1 MLQIKKIDSD
11 TFNKYLVEKEIETPY
26 QTDEYGKTMQA
37 EGYEVLYVGMIDDS
51 NKLLATS
58 LILIETNDKVKY
70 ALAPRGFLL
79 EYSNIEILANFTKL
93 LKKFLGDM
101 GVIAVKLNPLIIRNI
116 YNSSGKLIEKNPN
129 YDNIF
134 NTMKKLGYI
143 HMGYNTMFEAQ
154 KPRFE
159 AIISLNKPHTDLF
172 KDIKKEF
179 RTKIR
184 NAEENFITI
193 HKSNFN
199 NLRYLYLQTKDKYP
213 RDLQYFQNLYAS
225 FKPSDKIDFFYA
237 KIDTVKLLD
246 KMRENYAKQDYI
258 CNQLSKEIFNT
269 SLEEKVNV
277 VSKKMAADNLLNQ
290 YKNQMISATELLKN
304 SPEGAVAAS
313 ALVVKSG
320 DMVYVI
326 MDGTDSK
333 LKAFNAK
340 HLLIWKLIERYSKL
354 GFKRFN
360 LGGVSD
366 ITVENTKYDSLN
378 QFKMSYNANVLEYM
392 GDMEL
397 ITNSTQ
403 YFMFENTLMFKNMFK
418 GHK

>member
-1 MLQIKKIDSD
+1 MLQIRKIDGK
-11 TFNKYLVEKEIETPY
+11 TFNEYVVKKEIETPY
-26 QTDEYGKTMQA
+26 QCDEYGKTMQA
-37 EGYEVLYVGMIDDS
+37 EGYEVLYVGMFDDK
-51 NKLLATS
+51 NTMLAAS
-58 LILIETNDKVKY
+58 LILIETKDKVKY
-70 ALAPRGFLL
+70 GLAPRGFLL
-79 EYSNIEILANFTKL
+79 EYNNIEILANFTKL
-93 LKKFLGDM
+93 IKKFLGDM
-101 GVIAVKLNPLIIRNI
+101 GVIAVKINPLIIRNI
-116 YNSSGKLIEKNPN
+116 YNSNGELIEKNPN
-129 YDNIF
+129 YENVF

-159 AIISLNKPHTDLF
+159 AIVSLNKPHTDLF

-184 NAEENFITI
+184 NAEENFISI

-199 NLRYLYLQTKDKYP
+199 NLRYLYLQTKNKYP

-246 KMRENYAKQDYI
+246 HMRDNYAKQDYI
-258 CNQLSKEIFNT
+258 CNQLSKDIYNSSPEDKI
-269 SLEEKVNV
+269 NV

-290 YKNQMISATELLKN
+290 YKNQMIAATNLLKN
-304 SPEGAVAAS
+304 SPNGAIVAS
-313 ALVVKSG
+313 ALIVKSG
-320 DMVYVI
+320 QMAYVI
-326 MDGTDSK
+326 MDGMDTT

-340 HLLIWKLIERYSKL
+340 HLLMWKLIERYSKL

-366 ITVENTKYDSLN
+366 VTLDNTKYEGLN
-378 QFKMSYNANVLEYM
+378 QFKMSFNANVFEYM

-403 YFMFENTLMFKNMFK
+403 YFMYENTIMFKNMFK
-418 GHK
+418 GK

>member
-1 MLQIKKIDSD
+1 MLQIKRIDGK
-11 TFNKYLVEKEIETPY
+11 TFNEYVTKKQIETPY
-26 QTDEYGKTMQA
+26 QCDEYGKTMQA
-37 EGYEVLYVGMIDDS
+37 EGYEVLYVGMFDDK
-51 NKLLATS
+51 NILIAAS
-58 LILIETNDKVKY
+58 LILIETTDKVKY

-79 EYSNIEILANFTKL
+79 EYNNIEVLANFTKL
-93 LKKFLGDM
+93 IKKFLGDM
-101 GVIAVKLNPLIIRNI
+101 GVIAVKINPLIIRNI
-116 YNSSGKLIEKNPN
+116 YNSNGQLIEKNPN
-129 YDNIF
+129 YENTF

-172 KDIKKEF
+172 KDVKKEF

-184 NAEENFITI
+184 NAEENYISI

-199 NLRYLYLQTKDKYP
+199 NLRYLYLQTKNKYP

-246 KMRENYAKQDYI
+246 HMRDSYAKQDYI
-258 CNQLSKEIFNT
+258 CNQLSKDIFN
-269 SLEEKVNV
+269 SSPEEKINV

-290 YKNQMISATELLKN
+290 YKNQMIAATNLLKN
-304 SPEGAVAAS
+304 SPNGAIAAS

-320 DMVYVI
+320 NMAYVI
-326 MDGTDSK
+326 MDGMDTE

-340 HLLIWKLIERYSKL
+340 HLLMWKLIERYSKL

-366 ITVENTKYDSLN
+366 ITLENTKYDGLN
-378 QFKMSYNANVLEYM
+378 QFKMSFNANIFEYM

-403 YFMFENTLMFKNMFK
+403 YFMYENTIMFKNMFK
-418 GHK
+418 GK

>member
-1 MLQIKKIDSD
+1 MLQIKRIDGK
-11 TFNKYLVEKEIETPY
+11 TFNEYVTKKQIETPY
-26 QTDEYGKTMQA
+26 QCDEYGKTMQA
-37 EGYEVLYVGMIDDS
+37 EGYEVLYVGMFDDK
-51 NKLLATS
+51 NTLIAAS
-58 LILIETNDKVKY
+58 LILIETKDKVKY

-79 EYSNIEILANFTKL
+79 EYNNIEVLANFTKL
-93 LKKFLGDM
+93 IKKFLGDM
-101 GVIAVKLNPLIIRNI
+101 GVIAVKINPLIIRNI
-116 YNSSGKLIEKNPN
+116 YNSNGQLIEKNPN
-129 YDNIF
+129 YENTF

-172 KDIKKEF
+172 KDVKKEF

-184 NAEENFITI
+184 NAEENYISI

-199 NLRYLYLQTKDKYP
+199 NLRYLYLQTKNKYP

-246 KMRENYAKQDYI
+246 HMRDSYAKQDYI
-258 CNQLSKEIFNT
+258 CNQLSKDIFN
-269 SLEEKVNV
+269 SSPEEKINV

-290 YKNQMISATELLKN
+290 YKNQMIAATNLLKN
-304 SPEGAVAAS
+304 SPNGAIAAS

-320 DMVYVI
+320 NMAYVI
-326 MDGTDSK
+326 MDGMDTE

-340 HLLIWKLIERYSKL
+340 HLLMWKLIERYSKL

-366 ITVENTKYDSLN
+366 ITLENTKYDGLN
-378 QFKMSYNANVLEYM
+378 QFKMSFNANIFEYM

-403 YFMFENTLMFKNMFK
+403 YFMYENTIMIKNMFK
-418 GHK
+418 GK

>member
-1 MLQIKKIDSD
+1 MLRIKKIDGQ
-11 TFNKYLVEKEIETPY
+11 TFNKYVMEHEIETPY
-26 QTDEYGKTMQA
+26 QCDEYGKTMQA
-37 EGYEVLYVGMIDDS
+37 EGYEVLYVGMVDDT
-51 NKLLATS
+51 NKLLAVS
-58 LILIETNDKVKY
+58 LILIETKDKVKY

-93 LKKFLGDM
+93 IKKFLGDK

-116 YNSSGKLIEKNPN
+116 YNSNGKVFEKNPN
-129 YDNIF
+129 YENIL
-134 NTMKKLGYI
+134 NSMKKLGYI

-179 RTKIR
+179 KNKIR
-184 NAEENFITI
+184 NAEENFISI

-199 NLRYLYLQTKDKYP
+199 NLRYLYLQTKNKYP

-246 KMRENYAKQDYI
+246 QMRENYAKQDYI
-258 CNQLSKEIFNT
+258 CNQLSKDIYN
-269 SLEEKVNV
+269 SSPEEKMNV

-290 YKNQMISATELLKN
+290 YKNQMIAATDLLKN
-304 SPEGAVAAS
+304 SPNGAVAAS

-320 DMVYVI
+320 DMAYVI
-326 MDGTDSK
+326 MDGMDTN

-340 HLLIWKLIERYSKL
+340 HLLMWKLIERYSKL

-366 ITVENTKYDSLN
+366 ITLENTNYDGLN
-378 QFKMSYNANVLEYM
+378 QFKMSFNANVFEYM

-403 YFMFENTLMFKNMFK
+403 YFMYENTLMFKNMFK
-418 GHK
+418 GK

>member
-1 MLQIKKIDSD
+1 MLQIKKIDGK
-11 TFNKYLVEKEIETPY
+11 TFNDYLIKNEIETPY

-37 EGYEVLYVGMIDDS
+37 EGYEVFYLGMFDDV
-51 NKLLATS
+51 NKLLAAS
-58 LILIETNDKVKY
+58 LILIETKDKIKY
-70 ALAPRGFLL
+70 ALAPRGFIL

-93 LKKFLGDM
+93 IKKFLGNM
-101 GVIAVKLNPLIIRNI
+101 GVIAIKINPLIIRNI
-116 YNSSGKLIEKNPN
+116 YNSNGKLIEKNPN

-134 NTMKKLGYI
+134 NSMKKLGYI

-199 NLRYLYLQTKDKYP
+199 NLRYLYLQTKNKYP

-225 FKPSDKIDFFYA
+225 FKPNEKVDFFYA
-237 KIDTVKLLD
+237 KIDTVKLLEH
-246 KMRENYAKQDYI
+246 MRENYSKQDYI
-258 CNQLSKEIFNT
+258 CNQLSKDIFN
-269 SLEEKVNV
+269 SSPEEKMNV
-277 VSKKMAADNLLNQ
+277 VSKKMAADNLLNN
-290 YKNQMISATELLKN
+290 YKNQMIAATNLLKN
-304 SPEGAVAAS
+304 SPNGAIAAS
-313 ALVVKSG
+313 ALVTKSG
-320 DMVYVI
+320 DMAYVI
-326 MDGTDSK
+326 MDGMDTS

-340 HLLIWKLIERYSKL
+340 HLLMWKLIERYSKL

-366 ITVENTKYDSLN
+366 ITLENTKYDGLN
-378 QFKMSYNANVLEYM
+378 QFKMSFNANVFEYM

-403 YFMFENTLMFKNMFK
+403 YFMYENTLIFKNMFK
-418 GHK
+418 GK